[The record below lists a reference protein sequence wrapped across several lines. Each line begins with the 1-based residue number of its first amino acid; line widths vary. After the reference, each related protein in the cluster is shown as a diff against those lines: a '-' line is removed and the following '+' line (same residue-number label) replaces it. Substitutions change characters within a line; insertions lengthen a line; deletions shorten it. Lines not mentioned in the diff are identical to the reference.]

1 MELEIWPD
9 AWTLPSI
16 DPECIAV
23 FYYLHP
29 IVFGSG
35 QDSRV
40 INSFD
45 PSGSANGRSL
55 ALSVHRYPFRFED
68 FQLTLIMK
76 AAFRSYTANM
86 TSGQLSRV
94 GMPSW
99 AI

>member
-16 DPECIAV
+16 DPECIAI
-23 FYYLHP
+23 FYYLHL

-45 PSGSANGRSL
+45 PSGSANGRSWRSQYIDIL
-55 ALSVHRYPFRFED
+55 FALKIS
-68 FQLTLIMK
+68 
-76 AAFRSYTANM
+76 S
-86 TSGQLSRV
+86 
-94 GMPSW
+94 
-99 AI
+99 